1 MNAGDPRYLA
11 IAQAKASREN
21 SGHCLHGMVE
31 YQYLRTSGLKD
42 LLSNFRMVMVNR
54 RHAERV
60 GFYDSLD
67 EADFPV
73 VVLRGLSP
81 FTIARPERNLAVRD
95 ILIFARN
102 NRLSSECA
110 EHLLK
115 ANPGANFGAF
125 LVALCSAQQRH
136 LMKPPS

>member
-1 MNAGDPRYLA
+1 
-11 IAQAKASREN
+11 
-21 SGHCLHGMVE
+21 
-31 YQYLRTSGLKD
+31 
-42 LLSNFRMVMVNR
+42 MVMVNR

-67 EADFPV
+67 DADFPV

-81 FTIARPERNLAVRD
+81 FSIARPERNLVVRD

-102 NRLSSECA
+102 NRLASECA

-125 LVALCSAQQRH
+125 LVELCSAQQRH
-136 LMKPPS
+136 LMKPQ